1 MLRRNGPVTKSVES
15 VQRPEES
22 QRLER
27 LVQGFERGN
36 ESVRELWMVRVA
48 S

>member
-1 MLRRNGPVTKSVES
+1 MKKTKKGETKMLRRNGPVTKSVES

-27 LVQGFERGN
+27 LVQGFEP
-36 ESVRELWMVRVA
+36 EMKA
-48 S
+48 